1 MVQNTSMKPK
11 DVLELTIFELEDL
24 FEGFAENNESDGESG
39 KSEKPL
45 EGKDAVNALKELGFL
60 T

>member
-1 MVQNTSMKPK
+1 MKPK

-24 FEGFAENNESDGESG
+24 FEGFAENNQSDGEGG

-45 EGKDAVNALKELGFL
+45 EGADAVNALKELGFL